1 MKSKKVFLTINWV
14 TFTIIL
20 LVGISTAALTLYDLN
35 TQITFGE
42 ESQSRAGFRW
52 GIIHKIILI
61 TVFLST
67 SLLCFGWKRL
77 FPFNVPIAIIIA
89 GLCYQLFFFTFTIG
103 WVGFVGTFGFLIA
116 FMVGVILIIFTW
128 FSSFLKFVK
137 LIRPK

>member
-1 MKSKKVFLTINWV
+1 MKNKKIILTINWV

-103 WVGFVGTFGFLIA
+103 WVGFIGTFGFLVA
-116 FMVGVILIIFTW
+116 FMVSVILIICYLVFK
-128 FSSFLKFVK
+128 FLE
-137 LIRPK
+137 IRKANQT

>member
-1 MKSKKVFLTINWV
+1 MESKKVFLTINWI
-14 TFTIIL
+14 TFPIIL
-20 LVGISTAALTLYDLN
+20 LAGISTAALTLYDLN

-52 GIIHKIILI
+52 GIMHKIILI

-67 SLLCFGWKRL
+67 SLLGFGWKRL

-103 WVGFVGTFGFLIA
+103 WVGFIGTFGFLIA
-116 FMVGVILIIFTW
+116 FMVGVILIICYLVFK
-128 FSSFLKFVK
+128 FLE
-137 LIRPK
+137 IRKASQT